1 MNLSYLLFFI
11 ASIHFSSENCLKSNK
26 NLLNLE
32 ILYFSHSCC
41 KKKAHLLKIYNQ
53 QCTFFLTFI
62 LYFSEIF
69 YYWQTTSA
77 IKWRHFQMIILNR
90 HLISYLVRTRQQC
103 RTFRHMHSSH
113 TACNSDR
120 NRCNLLSSRP
130 SVHLKSIHRN
140 IEFIPADFRSHQ
152 LITDS
157 SPC

>member
-53 QCTFFLTFI
+53 QCAFFLTFI

-77 IKWRHFQMIILNR
+77 IKWRRFRMIILNR
-90 HLISYLVRTRQQC
+90 QLISYLVRTK
-103 RTFRHMHSSH
+103 H
-113 TACNSDR
+113 TAMPYFPAYVLLLPNKIP
-120 NRCNLLSSRP
+120 LSSNFP
-130 SVHLKSIHRN
+130 VTFHDQISGSGMH
-140 IEFIPADFRSHQ
+140 
-152 LITDS
+152 
-157 SPC
+157 

>member
-1 MNLSYLLFFI
+1 MDFSLFLLLLLLNNYTAFVLTNPPSVNLSYHLFFI

-53 QCTFFLTFI
+53 QCAFFLTFI

-90 HLISYLVRTRQQC
+90 HLISYLVRTR
-103 RTFRHMHSSH
+103 H
-113 TACNSDR
+113 TAM
-120 NRCNLLSSRP
+120 P
-130 SVHLKSIHRN
+130 Y
-140 IEFIPADFRSHQ
+140 FPAYAFFPHC
-152 LITDS
+152 L
-157 SPC
+157 